1 MILTRAV
8 RPIALAAAGLLCLGS
23 LPGCSSA
30 SQGER
35 AAEDVIRVGLI
46 APSTGA
52 LAQFGADTIK
62 AWKFAARQLNAAGG
76 VAGKKMEIR
85 VYETDGSTARTVQ
98 EARQAATKDGVGFLG
113 AVMTG
118 PENQAVNSQLDSLG
132 VLNFNATGNDDN
144 LIAQDCNRNA
154 FRSVTSSSMDL
165 AALAGYVAGMP
176 VKKWAILA
184 EDYSIGH
191 SAAKTFTT
199 DIATAGGQVV
209 QTQFAPLGTHDFGP
223 YIAKLLDSGAD
234 GLFAVEYGAD
244 AVAFVQQGTQYRL
257 FDGFQQVVGMNLV
270 SEPLFDAIGKSTLGF
285 LANVNYAVDARN
297 RANRAFVKQWTAE
310 FGTRPYYVEANTYLA
325 AQMLIAGV
333 AAAHSADPAKVREA
347 LAGLSFDS
355 IAGRVTVRAADHQL
369 LQPSYVGKVVRA
381 GKGFGWK
388 ILARVPGSKTSSEP
402 SPKCQL

>member
-1 MILTRAV
+1 MISTRAV
-8 RPIALAAAGLLCLGS
+8 PTVTLAATLLLCLGS
-23 LPGCSSA
+23 LLGCSSA
-30 SQGER
+30 SRGQS
-35 AAEDVIRVGLI
+35 ASDHVIRVGLI

-62 AWKFAARQLNAAGG
+62 TWKFAARQVNAAGG
-76 VAGKKMEIR
+76 VDGKKMEIR

-118 PENQAVNSQLDSLG
+118 PENQAVNAQLDSLG
-132 VLNFNATGNDDN
+132 VLSFNATGNDDN
-144 LIAQDCNRNA
+144 LIAQDCNANA

-165 AALAGYVAGMP
+165 TALAGYVAGMP

-191 SAAKTFTT
+191 SAAKTFTS
-199 DIATAGGQVV
+199 DLAKAGGRVV
-209 QTQFAPLGTHDFGP
+209 QMQFAPLGTHDFGP
-223 YIAKLLDSGAD
+223 YVAKLLDSGAD

-244 AVAFVQQGTQYRL
+244 AVAFVQQGDQYRL
-257 FDGFQQVVGMNLV
+257 FSRFHQVVGMNLV
-270 SEPLFDAIGKSTLGF
+270 SEPLFDAIGRSTVGF
-285 LANVNYAVDARN
+285 LANVNYAVDASN
-297 RANRAFVKQWTAE
+297 PLNRAFVKEWTAE
-310 FGTRPYYVEANTYLA
+310 FGSRPYYVEANTYLA

-333 AAAHSADPAKVREA
+333 RAADSTDPAKVRDA
-347 LAGLSFDS
+347 LGGLRFNS

-369 LQPSYVGKVVRA
+369 LQPSYVGKVVRD

-388 ILARVPGSKTSSEP
+388 ILATVPASKTSPAP
-402 SPKCQL
+402 SPQCRL